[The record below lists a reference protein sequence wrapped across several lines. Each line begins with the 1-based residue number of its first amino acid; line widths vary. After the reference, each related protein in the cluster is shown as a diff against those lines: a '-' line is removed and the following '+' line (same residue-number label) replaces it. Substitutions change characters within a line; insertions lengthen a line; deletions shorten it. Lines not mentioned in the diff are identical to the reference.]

1 MKILAVIVRSALV
14 LTCTVTLLGYGE
26 MQDAQRSAE
35 RLEKKV
41 NGKLAR
47 LKDAEMHLSD
57 RQIACR
63 FVTQLNDRLLT
74 DRYFDRYKV
83 TVNNCN
89 MTIK

>member
-1 MKILAVIVRSALV
+1 MKVFAVIVRSSLV
-14 LTCTVTLLGYGE
+14 VTSIVTLLGYGE

-47 LKDAEMHLSD
+47 LKDAEMHPSD

-63 FVTQLNDRLLT
+63 FVTQLNDRLKA
-74 DRYFDRYKV
+74 DRYFDRYSIE
-83 TVNNCN
+83 VNDCN
-89 MTIK
+89 MTVK